1 MPKFRQAVS
10 HFPPSSPKL
19 SWISPQF
26 LPFSIFV
33 VVAQRAKSSR
43 LLASALV
50 VGLYTLKGKGK
61 NQLYSSKPPLQS
73 EQVLNGIEETENFLN
88 INCINILIQK
98 SPIFLKF
105 IFFSTSDLS
114 FKHLCMQNIMHEIG
128 RCHAAGLC
136 CTIFFLCDII
146 NICTIVKHWYHSKSL

>member
-98 SPIFLKF
+98 SPIFLNL
-105 IFFSTSDLS
+105 FSSVNLISASNTCACKISCMTLVAVMQLDYVVLFS
-114 FKHLCMQNIMHEIG
+114 FCVTL
-128 RCHAAGLC
+128 
-136 CTIFFLCDII
+136 
-146 NICTIVKHWYHSKSL
+146 